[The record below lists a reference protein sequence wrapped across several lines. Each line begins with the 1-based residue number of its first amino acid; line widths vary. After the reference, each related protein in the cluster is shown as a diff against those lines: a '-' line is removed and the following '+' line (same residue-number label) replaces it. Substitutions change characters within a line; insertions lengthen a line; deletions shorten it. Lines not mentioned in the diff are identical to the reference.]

1 MGVHGWSMSETD
13 PPAEMALIEERRKAI
28 RPTMSVR
35 KAASAAHIS
44 EGRWRSLA
52 KGVHQVSKGN
62 AIPTRAPADTLARMA
77 KVVGA
82 TPEQLRDVDRGDA
95 ADELEAMTSRQT
107 QFQGAVAK
115 EPPPPPLPDEFNRRA
130 IQSVAEQKANNI
142 YRALSDDPRLTT
154 QQADELTA
162 AINEL
167 FAQFYPRFEKAL
179 RDLYAGGVSVGQNDS
194 RVDLLAKGAA
204 VTALNRGS
212 LVDVDA
218 ALSSGAPISRRQLD
232 QILFS
237 DAEVLDAA
245 RAASDYYRSHVIAI
259 KPQGESDDQQEQS
272 PTEGSTPQAPK
283 SKKVGAGDPRVTLLA
298 VAYEDE
304 DEDDQSLAARDT
316 GGISKGEQTRRDMDQ
331 QGEAPDPEGPE
342 GGA

>member
-1 MGVHGWSMSETD
+1 
-13 PPAEMALIEERRKAI
+13 MALIEELRKAM
-28 RPTMSVR
+28 RPTLSVR

-82 TPEQLRDVDRGDA
+82 SPEQLREVNRGDA
-95 ADELEAMTSRQT
+95 ADELEELTSRRAQAQPAQAWAT
-107 QFQGAVAK
+107 N
-115 EPPPPPLPDEFNRRA
+115 PPPMPDRFEERMIRTT
-130 IQSVAEQKANNI
+130 AEQKANNI
-142 YRALSDDPRLTT
+142 FRALTDDPRLTT
-154 QQADELTA
+154 QQAEELTA
-162 AINEL
+162 SLNEV

-212 LVDVDA
+212 LVDVNE
-218 ALSSGAPISRRQLD
+218 ALTNGAPITRQQLD
-232 QILFS
+232 HILFS
-237 DAEVLDAA
+237 DVEVLDAA

-259 KPQGESDDQQEQS
+259 KSKGESDDQQEQS

-283 SKKVGAGDPRVTLLA
+283 SKKADAGDPR
-298 VAYEDE
+298 DE
-304 DEDDQSLAARDT
+304 YQADHDLAARDT
-316 GGISKGEQTRRDMDQ
+316 GGISEGEQTRRDMDQ
-331 QGEAPDPEGPE
+331 QGEAPDPDGPE
-342 GGA
+342 DGA